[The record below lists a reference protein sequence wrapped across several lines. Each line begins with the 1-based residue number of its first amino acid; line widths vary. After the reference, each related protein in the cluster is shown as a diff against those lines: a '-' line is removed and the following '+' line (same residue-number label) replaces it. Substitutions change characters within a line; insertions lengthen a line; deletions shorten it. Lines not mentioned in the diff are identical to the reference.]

1 MIDRRAVLGTLAGSA
16 AAAASVAPA
25 ASVRHAAGPSE
36 PDKRLPD
43 GAADR
48 AYMLGILEKMALPVL
63 ERMASGRLRKEW
75 EPDVSP
81 TWDGRPIEVAY
92 LEAFGRL
99 IDGIAPWLALPDDD
113 GAEGRLR
120 RRIRDLALESYVRSV
135 DPKSPDRL
143 AWEGHGQTLVDSAY
157 FTSAL
162 LRAPDALWKP
172 LDATTKR
179 RIAGVIK
186 GLRRVSPPYQ
196 NWLLFASMNEAFLYS
211 IGEDWD
217 PMRID
222 LTVKLFSQNWYA
234 GDGWYKDGETFHFD
248 YYNSY
253 VIHPMLVMVLET
265 LTKGSPV
272 FNNLQPKTEFDRA
285 LKRMQRFGEH
295 LERMIGPDGAYAA
308 IGRSLTY
315 RTAAHQVLGMLA
327 WRDWLPKSLP
337 PAKVRAATVA
347 AQRRVFADPS
357 NFDSRGFLRI
367 GFTRAQSS
375 LGDWYSN
382 AGSMYIASESLVA
395 LGLPATAPYWTS
407 PGEPWT
413 MRLAYS
419 GEDFP
424 KDYPVSY

>member
-1 MIDRRAVLGTLAGSA
+1 MIDRRGILGLAGTA
-16 AAAASVAPA
+16 AAVASFPAPA
-25 ASVRHAAGPSE
+25 AAHALSVSGDPADAS
-36 PDKRLPD
+36 LPT
-43 GAADR
+43 GGADR

-63 ERMASGRLRKEW
+63 ERMASGRLRREW
-75 EPDVSP
+75 KPDVSP
-81 TWDGRPIEVAY
+81 TWDGRPVTVGY

-99 IDGIAPWLALPDDD
+99 MDGIAPWLALPDDD
-113 GAEGRLR
+113 SGEGRLR
-120 RRIRDLALESYVRSV
+120 RHIRNLALESYVQSV
-135 DPKSPDRL
+135 DPKGPDRL
-143 AWEGHGQTLVDSAY
+143 AWEGHGQALVDSAY
-157 FTSAL
+157 FTSSL

-172 LDATTKR
+172 LDAATKQ
-179 RIAGVIK
+179 RIIGVIK

-196 NWLLFASMNEAFLYS
+196 NWLLFASINEAFLFS
-211 IGEDWD
+211 VGEDWD

-234 GDGWYKDGETFHFD
+234 GDGWYQDGEDFHFD

-272 FNNLQPKTEFDRA
+272 FNNLQPKVELDRA

-315 RTAAHQVLGMLA
+315 RTAAHQVLGVLA
-327 WRDWLPKSLP
+327 WRDWLPKNLP

-347 AQRRVFADPS
+347 AQRRIFADPS
-357 NFDSRGFLRI
+357 NFDSRGFLTI
-367 GFTRAQSS
+367 GFTRAQPS

-382 AGSMYIASESLVA
+382 TGSMYIASESLVA
-395 LGLPATAPYWTS
+395 LGLPASASYWTL

-419 GEDFP
+419 GHNFP
-424 KDYPVSY
+424 KDYPVTY

>member
-1 MIDRRAVLGTLAGSA
+1 MMDRRGVLGTLAASA
-16 AAAASVAPA
+16 AAATSLPSSASARQAPGNSA
-25 ASVRHAAGPSE
+25 DKALPTGP
-36 PDKRLPD
+36 
-43 GAADR
+43 ADR
-48 AYMLGILEKMALPVL
+48 AYMLGILEKMALPAL
-63 ERMASGRLRKEW
+63 ERMASGRLRREW
-75 EPDVSP
+75 KPDVSP

-92 LEAFGRL
+92 MEAFGRL
-99 IDGIAPWLALPDDD
+99 IDGLAPWLALPDDD
-113 GAEGRLR
+113 SAEGRLR
-120 RRIRDLALESYVRSV
+120 RRIRDLALQSYVHSA

-162 LRAPDALWKP
+162 LRAPDA
-172 LDATTKR
+172 
-179 RIAGVIK
+179 IK

-211 IGEDWD
+211 VGEDWD

-222 LTVKLFSQNWYA
+222 LTVKLFSENWYA
-234 GDGWYKDGETFHFD
+234 GDGWYQDGEDFHFD

-265 LTKGSPV
+265 LTRGSPA
-272 FNNLQPKTEFDRA
+272 FNNLQPKVELERA

-315 RTAAHQVLGMLA
+315 RTAAHQVLGVLA
-327 WRDWLPKSLP
+327 WRDWLPKGLA

-357 NFDSRGFLRI
+357 NFDSRGFLTI
-367 GFTRAQSS
+367 GFTRAQPS

-395 LGLPATAPYWTS
+395 LGLPANAPYWTL

-419 GEDFP
+419 GRDFP
-424 KDYPVSY
+424 KDYPVKY

>member
-1 MIDRRAVLGTLAGSA
+1 MIDRRGILGVLAGSA
-16 AAAASVAPA
+16 AAASARA
-25 ASVRHAAGPSE
+25 ASAQRGGKERADQP
-36 PDKRLPD
+36 LPG

-63 ERMASGRLRKEW
+63 ERMASGRLRSEW
-75 EPDVSP
+75 KPDVSP
-81 TWDGRPIEVAY
+81 TWDGRPLEVAY
-92 LEAFGRL
+92 MEAFGRL
-99 IDGIAPWLALPDDD
+99 IDGLAPWLALPDDD
-113 GAEGRLR
+113 STEGRLR
-120 RRIRDLALESYVRSV
+120 RRIRDLALQSYVQSV

-172 LDATTKR
+172 LDAATKQ
-179 RIAGVIK
+179 RIIGVIK

-211 IGEDWD
+211 VGEDWD

-234 GDGWYKDGETFHFD
+234 GDGWYQDGEDFHFD

-265 LTKGSPV
+265 LTKGKPV
-272 FNNLQPKTEFDRA
+272 FNNLKPADEFARA

-315 RTAAHQVLGMLA
+315 RTAAHQALGVLA
-327 WRDWLPKSLP
+327 WRGWLPKNLS
-337 PAKVRAATVA
+337 PARVRAATVA
-347 AQRRVFADPS
+347 AQRRIFADPS
-357 NFDSRGFLRI
+357 NFDARGFLTI
-367 GFTRAQSS
+367 GFTRAQPS

-395 LGLPATAPYWTS
+395 LGLPATAPYWTL

-419 GEDFP
+419 GHDFP
-424 KDYPVSY
+424 KDYPVAY

>member
-1 MIDRRAVLGTLAGSA
+1 MIDRRGVLGTLAGTA
-16 AAAASVAPA
+16 AAAATAAPSLA
-25 ASVRHAAGPSE
+25 ASPGADSSSGEQPLPS
-36 PDKRLPD
+36 
-43 GAADR
+43 GQADR
-48 AYMLGILEKMALPVL
+48 AYMVGILEQMALPVL
-63 ERMASGRLRKEW
+63 ERMASGRLRREW
-75 EPDVSP
+75 TPDVSP
-81 TWDGRPIEVAY
+81 TWDGRPIEVGY
-92 LEAFGRL
+92 LEAFARL
-99 IDGIAPWLALPDDD
+99 IDGLAPWLALPDDD
-113 GAEGRLR
+113 SAEGRLR
-120 RRIRDLALESYVRSV
+120 GRIRDLALESYARSV

-162 LRAPDALWKP
+162 LRAPEALWEP
-172 LDATTKR
+172 LDSATKQ
-179 RIAGVIK
+179 RIGGVIK

-196 NWLLFASMNEAFLYS
+196 NWLLFASMNEAFLFFA
-211 IGEDWD
+211 GEDWD
-217 PMRID
+217 PMRVD
-222 LTVKLFSQNWYA
+222 LTVKLFSGNWYA
-234 GDGWYKDGETFHFD
+234 GDGWYQDGEDFHFD

-265 LTKGSPV
+265 LTRSNPV
-272 FNNLQPKTEFDRA
+272 FNNLKPKEELERA

-327 WRDWLPKSLP
+327 WRGWLPESLSP
-337 PAKVRAATVA
+337 GRVRAATVA

-357 NFDSRGFLRI
+357 NFDERGFLTI
-367 GFTRAQSS
+367 GFTRAQPS

-395 LGLPATAPYWTS
+395 LGLPASAPYWTL

-419 GEDFP
+419 GRDFP

>member
-1 MIDRRAVLGTLAGSA
+1 MIDRRGMLGALAGSA
-16 AAAASVAPA
+16 AAASAAPA
-25 ASVRHAAGPSE
+25 LSSAGGAAQASASNALASGP
-36 PDKRLPD
+36 
-43 GAADR
+43 ADR
-48 AYMLGILEKMALPVL
+48 AYMVSILERMALPVL

-75 EPDVSP
+75 RPDVSP

-92 LEAFGRL
+92 MEAFARL
-99 IDGIAPWLALPDDD
+99 IDGLAPWLALPDDNS
-113 GAEGRLR
+113 AEGRLR
-120 RRIRDLALESYVRSV
+120 SRIRNLALESYARSV

-172 LDATTKR
+172 LDAATKQ
-179 RIAGVIK
+179 RIVGVIK

-196 NWLLFASMNEAFLYS
+196 NWLLFASMNEAFLFS
-211 IGEDWD
+211 AGEDWD
-217 PMRID
+217 PMRVD

-234 GDGWYKDGETFHFD
+234 GDGWYQDGEDFHFD

-265 LTKGSPV
+265 LTKGSPT
-272 FNNLQPKTEFDRA
+272 FNNLQPKVEFDRA
-285 LKRMQRFGEH
+285 LKRMRRFGEH

-315 RTAAHQVLGMLA
+315 RTAAHQVLGVLA
-327 WRDWLPKSLP
+327 LRDWLPKSLSP
-337 PAKVRAATVA
+337 GRVRAATVA

-357 NFDSRGFLRI
+357 NFDARGFLTI
-367 GFTRAQSS
+367 GFTRAQPS

-395 LGLPATAPYWTS
+395 LGLPANAPYWTA

-419 GEDFP
+419 GQDFP

>member
-1 MIDRRAVLGTLAGSA
+1 MIDRRGMLGALAGSA
-16 AAAASVAPA
+16 AAASAAPA
-25 ASVRHAAGPSE
+25 LSSAGGSAQTGASNALASGP
-36 PDKRLPD
+36 
-43 GAADR
+43 ADR
-48 AYMLGILEKMALPVL
+48 AYMVSILERMALPVL
-63 ERMASGRLRKEW
+63 ERMTSGRLRKEW
-75 EPDVSP
+75 RPDVSP

-92 LEAFGRL
+92 MEAFARL
-99 IDGIAPWLALPDDD
+99 IDGLAPWLALPDDNS
-113 GAEGRLR
+113 AEGRLR
-120 RRIRDLALESYVRSV
+120 SRIRNLALESYARSV

-143 AWEGHGQTLVDSAY
+143 SWEGHGQTLVDSAY

-172 LDATTKR
+172 LDAATKQ
-179 RIAGVIK
+179 RIVGVIK

-211 IGEDWD
+211 VAEDWD

-234 GDGWYKDGETFHFD
+234 GDGWYQDGEDFHFD

-272 FNNLQPKTEFDRA
+272 FNNLQPKVELDRA

-315 RTAAHQVLGMLA
+315 RTAAHQVLGVLA
-327 WRDWLPKSLP
+327 LRDWLPKSLSP
-337 PAKVRAATVA
+337 GRVRAATVA

-357 NFDSRGFLRI
+357 NFDSRGFLTI
-367 GFTRAQSS
+367 GFTRAQPS

-395 LGLPATAPYWTS
+395 LGLPANAPYWTAA
-407 PGEPWT
+407 GEPWT

-419 GEDFP
+419 GRDFP

>member
-1 MIDRRAVLGTLAGSA
+1 MIDRRNVLGALAGSA
-16 AAAASVAPA
+16 AVAATAAPSVTASPRADSSSGDQP
-25 ASVRHAAGPSE
+25 
-36 PDKRLPD
+36 LPT
-43 GAADR
+43 GEADR
-48 AYMLGILEKMALPVL
+48 AYMVGILEKMALPVL
-63 ERMASGRLRKEW
+63 ERMASGRLRREW
-75 EPDVSP
+75 TPDVSP
-81 TWDGRPIEVAY
+81 TWDGRPIEVGY
-92 LEAFGRL
+92 LEAFARL
-99 IDGIAPWLALPDDD
+99 MDGIAPWLALPDDD

-120 RRIRDLALESYVRSV
+120 RRIRDLALESYARSV

-172 LDATTKR
+172 LDSASKQ
-179 RIAGVIK
+179 RIVGVIK

-196 NWLLFASMNEAFLYS
+196 NWLLFASMNEAFLFFA
-211 IGEDWD
+211 GEDWD
-217 PMRID
+217 PMRVD
-222 LTVKLFSQNWYA
+222 LTVKLFSGNWYA
-234 GDGWYKDGETFHFD
+234 GDGWYQDGEDFHFD

-265 LTKGSPV
+265 VTRLNPG
-272 FNNLQPKTEFDRA
+272 FNNLKPQVEFERA

-315 RTAAHQVLGMLA
+315 RTAAHQALGVLA
-327 WRDWLPKSLP
+327 WRGWLPDSLSP
-337 PAKVRAATVA
+337 GRVRAATVA

-357 NFDSRGFLRI
+357 NFDARGFLTI
-367 GFTRAQSS
+367 GFTRAQPS

-395 LGLPATAPYWTS
+395 LGLPASAPYWTV
-407 PGEPWT
+407 PAEPWT

-419 GEDFP
+419 GCDFP